1 MKPQSNKITK
11 KKNSTLTENKE
22 IGKLAPFPE
31 IVIENVTT
39 GETVENPLN
48 SSVKYE
54 YEEGEIPMDS
64 SIESEIETPTT
75 SNR

>member
-1 MKPQSNKITK
+1 MITK
-11 KKNSTLTENKE
+11 KKNLTSKKSNLTGNE
-22 IGKLAPFPE
+22 IGKLLPSHK
-31 IVIENVTT
+31 IVIENATT